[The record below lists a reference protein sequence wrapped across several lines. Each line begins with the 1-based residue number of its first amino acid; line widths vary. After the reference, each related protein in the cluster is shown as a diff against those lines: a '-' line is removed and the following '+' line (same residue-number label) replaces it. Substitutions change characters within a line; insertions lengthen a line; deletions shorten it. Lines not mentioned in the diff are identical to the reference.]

1 MIRLP
6 ESYLVQERKKGV
18 ILPDAL
24 PVEGAFAED
33 LEVECEEMAYRDDQ
47 NLRREPDEGMPQP
60 EQEPRKS
67 KKHFWR
73 KLLLR
78 LAVVVLLLGVVTGGV
93 LLSYLKR
100 ATVND
105 FLWLSLEQ
113 LPYRDSTVLYAQN
126 RETGEWEEYAFLRA
140 TQQRIWVPLEEIPLY
155 LQHAFVAVEDRD
167 FYKHSGVSWKRTI
180 FAVLNEAKKMLTG
193 TYFGG
198 DDGIKQGASTIDQQ
212 LIKNLLG
219 DDEAGGFDGYMRK
232 VREIWRALEL
242 DRTYDKNTIL
252 EAYLN
257 VIGMTGNTAG
267 VQAESMKLFNKPV
280 SELSLA
286 QCASLAAITKN
297 PSRYDPVR
305 YPENNLSRRDYILQE
320 MHDQGYITKEEYESA
335 LAEPL
340 NLDPGTVD
348 VEPTGVTSWFTDQ
361 VIEDVSADLTQ
372 QYGLNKEQVTSLLY
386 NGGLRIYT
394 TVDPELQRIMEEKM
408 TGGAFFGGPGIAGT
422 EYVYDEEGN
431 PVVDET
437 GSPVTQKATE
447 YPEAAMVSVD
457 YTGGLCAVVGSVE
470 EKELSRAFNRGT
482 DALRQVG
489 STMKPIGPYVLAL
502 EQNKINW
509 STPLLDAPVRDEV
522 DEETG
527 ESKPWPANVTLTYT
541 QDDILVA
548 DALAQS
554 VNTVAVR
561 VGELVGS
568 NNIYDFVTNSLH
580 ITSFTEKDRD
590 LGPMVLGSSTY
601 GVTPY
606 ELAGA
611 YMMFGSGGTFTTLH
625 SYESVQTGTGK
636 ELLTPKIE
644 TKQVISADTAWV
656 MNRMLKGVM
665 EGAGTA
671 SGYALSGGMESI
683 GKTGTSS
690 DNRDFWFVGM
700 TPYYVTAT
708 WYGYD
713 SGASLNLTNGT
724 QETVRAWRSVMQQAQ
739 SNLPQKEFTP
749 DASVQ
754 ELKYCVETGQLAGDR
769 CWRTKTGYYRASDI
783 PPVCTEHAA

>member
-6 ESYLVQERKKGV
+6 KSYLVQEGKKGV

-24 PVEGAFAED
+24 PVEGDFQD
-33 LEVECEEMAYRDDQ
+33 DWEVECEEMQYSDYQ
-47 NLRREPDEGMPQP
+47 ISNGHSGGNTPQP
-60 EQEPRKS
+60 AQPTPPP
-67 KKHFWR
+67 KKHFWK

-78 LAVVVLLLGVVTGGV
+78 LAAVLVVLGLVAGGLLI
-93 LLSYLKR
+93 SYLKR

-113 LPYRDSTVLYAQN
+113 LPYRDATILYAQD
-126 RETGEWEEYAFLRA
+126 RETGEWEEYATLRA
-140 TQQRIWVPLEEIPLY
+140 TQQRIWVPLSEIPLD

-180 FAVLNEAKKMLTG
+180 FAGLNEVKKILTG

-198 DDGIKQGASTIDQQ
+198 EEGIKQGASTIDQQ

-242 DRTYDKNTIL
+242 DRNYEKEVIL

-267 VQAESMKLFNKPV
+267 VQAESIKLFNKPV

-305 YPENNLSRRDYILQE
+305 YPENNISRRNYILQE
-320 MHDQGYITKEEYESA
+320 MYEQGYITKAEYDTA
-335 LAEPL
+335 CAEPL
-340 NLDPGTVD
+340 NLEPGTVE
-348 VEPTGVTSWFTDQ
+348 VQPTGVTSWFTDE
-361 VIEDVSADLTQ
+361 VIEDVSEDLMRE
-372 QYGLNKEQVTSLLY
+372 YGLSNEQVTSLLY
-386 NGGLRIYT
+386 DGGLRIYT
-394 TVDPELQRIMEEKM
+394 TVDPELQRIMEKKM
-408 TGGAFFGGPGIAGT
+408 TSGAFFGGPGIAGT
-422 EYVYDEEGN
+422 QPVYDEEGN
-431 PVVDET
+431 PVLDEN
-437 GSPVTQKATE
+437 GEQVTEKATE
-447 YPEAAMVSVD
+447 YPEAAMVSID
-457 YTGGLCAVVGSVE
+457 YTGRLCAVVGSVE
-470 EKELSRAFNRGT
+470 EKEFSRAFNRGT

-502 EQNKINW
+502 ENNKINW

-522 DEETG
+522 DEKTG
-527 ESKPWPANVTLTYT
+527 ETKPWPANVTLTYT

-548 DALAQS
+548 DAMAQS

-568 NNIYDFVTNSLH
+568 DNIYDFVTDSLH

-601 GVTPY
+601 GVTPC

-636 ELLTPKIE
+636 ELLTPVIQTE
-644 TKQVISADTAWV
+644 QVISSDTAWV

-671 SGYALSGGMESI
+671 SGYALSGGMESV

-724 QETVRAWRSVMQQAQ
+724 QETVRAWRSVMQEAQ
-739 SNLPQKEFTP
+739 RNLPQKEFTP
-749 DASVQ
+749 DSSVQ
-754 ELKYCVETGQLAGDR
+754 ELKYCVETGELAGDT
-769 CWRTKTGYYRASDI
+769 CWRTKTGYYRTSDVPQLCTKHAS
-783 PPVCTEHAA
+783 

>member
-6 ESYLVQERKKGV
+6 KSYLVQEGKKGV

-24 PVEGAFAED
+24 PVEGDFQD
-33 LEVECEEMAYRDDQ
+33 DWEVECEEMQYSDYQ
-47 NLRREPDEGMPQP
+47 ISNGHSGGNTPQP
-60 EQEPRKS
+60 AQPTPPP
-67 KKHFWR
+67 KKHFWK

-78 LAVVVLLLGVVTGGV
+78 LAAVLVVLGLVAGGLLI
-93 LLSYLKR
+93 SYLKR

-113 LPYRDSTVLYAQN
+113 LPYRDATILYAQH
-126 RETGEWEEYAFLRA
+126 RETGEWEEYDTLRA
-140 TQQRIWVPLEEIPLY
+140 TQQRIWVPLSEIPLD

-180 FAVLNEAKKMLTG
+180 FAGLNEVKKILTG

-198 DDGIKQGASTIDQQ
+198 EEGIKQGASTIDQQ

-242 DRTYDKNTIL
+242 DRNYEKDVIL

-267 VQAESMKLFNKPV
+267 VQAESIKLFNKPV

-305 YPENNLSRRDYILQE
+305 YPENNISRRNYILQE
-320 MHDQGYITKEEYESA
+320 MYEQGYITKAEYDTA
-335 LAEPL
+335 CAEPL
-340 NLDPGTVD
+340 NLEPGTVE
-348 VEPTGVTSWFTDQ
+348 VQPTGVTSWFTDE
-361 VIEDVSADLTQ
+361 VIEDVSEDLMRE
-372 QYGLNKEQVTSLLY
+372 YGLTNEQVTSLLY
-386 NGGLRIYT
+386 DGGLRIYT

-422 EYVYDEEGN
+422 QPVYDEEGN
-431 PVVDET
+431 PVLDEN
-437 GSPVTQKATE
+437 GEQVTEKATE
-447 YPEAAMVSVD
+447 YPEAAMVSID
-457 YTGGLCAVVGSVE
+457 YTGRLCAVVGSVE
-470 EKELSRAFNRGT
+470 EKEFSRAFNRGT

-502 EQNKINW
+502 ENNKINW

-522 DEETG
+522 DEKTG
-527 ESKPWPANVTLTYT
+527 ETKPWPANVTLTYT

-548 DALAQS
+548 DAMAQS

-568 NNIYDFVTNSLH
+568 DNIYDFVTDSLH

-636 ELLTPKIE
+636 ELLTPVIE
-644 TKQVISADTAWV
+644 TEQVISSDTAWV

-671 SGYALSGGMESI
+671 SGYALSGGMESV

-724 QETVRAWRSVMQQAQ
+724 QETVRAWRSVMQEAQ
-739 SNLPQKEFTP
+739 RNLPQKEFPP
-749 DASVQ
+749 DSSVQ
-754 ELKYCVETGQLAGDR
+754 ELKYCVETGELAGDT
-769 CWRTKTGYYRASDI
+769 CWRTKTGYYRTSDVPQLCTKHAS
-783 PPVCTEHAA
+783 